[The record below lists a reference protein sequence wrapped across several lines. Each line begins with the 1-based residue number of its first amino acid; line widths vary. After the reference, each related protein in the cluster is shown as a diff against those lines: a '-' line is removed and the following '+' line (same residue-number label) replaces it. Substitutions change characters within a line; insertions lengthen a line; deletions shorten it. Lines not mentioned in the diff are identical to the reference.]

1 MSYDK
6 FGVPDTNNALAKPVQ
21 PKLGFKFR
29 VFFTNIANNT
39 VSSSIIEVTR
49 NVIDCT
55 LPNMSMEEV
64 VIDSYNSRY
73 YVQGKHTFDS
83 ITLNLRND
91 VSGEVAKVLGTQF
104 AEQFNPYSQ
113 THSATAGANKFQIKI
128 QALDGGAE
136 NNGGDAPVVL
146 QTWHL
151 TGCWIQSLN
160 WGSFNYTDS
169 QPTQI
174 ALTIRYDNVFNSVLA
189 YNGAGDNAEQ
199 GFANSIES
207 TVKTSRYNRDS
218 NTSAA

>member
-6 FGVPDTNNALAKPVQ
+6 FGVPDTNNALAKPIQ

-29 VFFTNIANNT
+29 VFFTNIATNE

-49 NVIDCT
+49 NIIDCT
-55 LPNMSMEEV
+55 LPNTSMEEV

-83 ITLNLRND
+83 ITINLRND
-91 VSGEVAKVLGTQF
+91 VSGEVAKVLGSQF

-113 THSATAGANKFQIKI
+113 SHAANAGSNKFQIKI
-128 QALDGGAE
+128 QALDGGVA
-136 NNGGDAPVVL
+136 NNGGDAPVIL

-151 TGCWIQSLN
+151 TGCWIQAVN
-160 WGSFNYTDS
+160 WGQFNYTDS

-174 ALTIRYDNVFNSVLA
+174 GLTIRYDNVFNSVLA
-189 YNGAGDNAEQ
+189 YNGATDSAEQ

-207 TVKTSRYNRDS
+207 TVKTSRYNRDT